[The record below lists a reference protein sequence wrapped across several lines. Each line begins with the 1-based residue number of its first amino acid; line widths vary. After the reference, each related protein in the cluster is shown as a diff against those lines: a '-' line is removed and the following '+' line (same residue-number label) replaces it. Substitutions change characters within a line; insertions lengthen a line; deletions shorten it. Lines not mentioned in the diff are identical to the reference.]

1 MTTPIAIAARGLTK
15 EFRLYS
21 GAGARVLEWITGRP
35 RHTLHRA
42 LDGVDFEQRPGEGI
56 AILGENGA
64 GKSTLL
70 KLVAGVTL
78 PSAGTLEV
86 NGRTA
91 AILEL
96 GSGFHPAFTGRQ
108 NIRLNAALLGLSS
121 DEIRAREPEI
131 VEWSELGDSIDRP
144 VREYS
149 SGMTMRLG
157 FSIATQ
163 VDPEILIVDE
173 ALSVGDGYFQKKS
186 MDRMVEFVDSG
197 GTLLFCSH
205 ALYLVSAFC
214 ERALWLRHG
223 RVAAFGASAE
233 VIAEY
238 EAYLMLR
245 RREASRSDTSTPGDA
260 VREPDVGPKP
270 ARIVALR
277 ALDRAGE
284 RPTWRPGERAGFEID
299 FESDDAGRALHIG
312 VLLEAEDGTVIA
324 TFATHSTAERT
335 PFSGRLEH
343 RAVLEILELPLLRG
357 SYDLTV
363 MLLDER
369 GLHIYDR
376 RCFRHA
382 LSIESGHFDS
392 GLVQIPYRWSS
403 P

>member
-1 MTTPIAIAARGLTK
+1 VTEPIAVAARGLTK

-21 GAGARVLEWITGRP
+21 GAGARILEWLGGRS

-42 LDGVDFEQRPGEGI
+42 LDGVDFEQRKGEGI

-78 PSAGTLEV
+78 PTAGTLEV
-86 NGRTA
+86 DGRTA

-96 GSGFHPAFTGRQ
+96 GSGFHPEFTGRQ
-108 NIRLNAALLGLSS
+108 NIRLNAALLGLTSA
-121 DEIRAREPEI
+121 EIRAREAEI
-131 VEWSELGDSIDRP
+131 VAWSELGDSIDRP

-163 VDPEILIVDE
+163 VDPDVLIVDE

-186 MDRMVEFVDSG
+186 MDRMVAFVESG

-214 ERALWLRHG
+214 ARALWLRHG
-223 RVAAFGASAE
+223 KVAAFGGSAQ

-238 EAYLMLR
+238 ERYLMSR
-245 RREASRSDTSTPGDA
+245 QREADA
-260 VREPDVGPKP
+260 EGETVAPAGAGAAFVTGVR
-270 ARIVALR
+270 ARGG
-277 ALDRAGE
+277 AGE
-284 RPTWRPGERAGFEID
+284 TASWRTG
-299 FESDDAGRALHIG
+299 DDASLEIELVTDDATRAVHVG
-312 VLLEAEDGTVIA
+312 VLLEAEDGTVVA
-324 TFATHSTAERT
+324 TFATHTSLDGEALAGRT
-335 PFSGRLEH
+335 EYRVELQ
-343 RAVLEILELPLLRG
+343 LLDLPLLRG
-357 SYDLTV
+357 SYDLV
-363 MLLDER
+363 VLLLDER
-369 GLHIYDR
+369 GLHVYDR
-376 RCFRHA
+376 RRYRRMVA
-382 LSIESGHFDS
+382 VEGPRFDS
-392 GLVQIPYRWSS
+392 GLVRIPCRWKL